1 MATVD
6 KLTQALIAADK
17 AGNTDDAR
25 VLAKEL
31 AAARAAP
38 APQVGTAHDVVH
50 SILPGLTEGATGT
63 AGSASDLFT
72 GFGGM
77 APYINAALA
86 KGGSTE
92 RVPSSTAQGLIQLLQ
107 KVAGPMYE
115 SKTVPGQYAR
125 TIASFVPAAAAGP
138 EGIGPKIASAVLPA
152 TGDEALGQL
161 SKGTKYEGIMRTI
174 GSILG
179 GGTAGVRIRAPELP
193 SMLGD
198 VSPETANLFQ
208 QMTKLGVNIRPAQA
222 APSGF
227 VKTADSELQRLP
239 FTGYGK
245 GDLPTN
251 AQQISQMT
259 QALLKTTGSNAPV
272 ANDAAMASIKKNL
285 GDTYQTIFGRNS
297 IALTPDFT
305 DKLNQIGRDAQEN
318 LLGDGD
324 KVANAIQAIKTKA
337 QDGGGSLTGQ
347 QYQNMR
353 QQGGPIYQ
361 IAKSTDPGISFWG
374 KNLRSALDSEFVKQ
388 ADPTDAALLK
398 LTNKQYQNYKIL
410 EPLADKAAVG
420 QLSPQLL
427 LSQVNKHGGSGDI
440 QTLARGAQAFLKEPP
455 NSMTAERGQVLKSL
469 TSPVTLGAG
478 LLGTGA
484 MFGGADAGL
493 ASIPLALLTS
503 RTLKNVVN
511 SKAAQR
517 QLMGAPAP
525 DPMLSY
531 TNPYP
536 AVTGP

>member
-1 MATVD
+1 MAATVD
-6 KLTQALIAADK
+6 QLSQALIAADK
-17 AGNTDDAR
+17 AGNVDDAK
-25 VLAKEL
+25 VLAREL

-38 APQVGTAHDVVH
+38 APQVGTAHDIVH
-50 SILPGLTEGATGT
+50 SIAPGLAEGAV
-63 AGSASDLFT
+63 
-72 GFGGM
+72 GM
-77 APYINAALA
+77 AGNMADNTPMGAVLKLLRSVMTNNPASTADMTNAA
-86 KGGSTE
+86 
-92 RVPSSTAQGLIQLLQ
+92 IQHQ
-107 KVAGPMYE
+107 TGPYYK
-115 SKTVPGQYAR
+115 SQTVPGQYTR
-125 TIASFVPAAAAGP
+125 TIASFVPAALAGP
-138 EGIGPKIASAVLPA
+138 EGVGPKIASAVLPA
-152 TGDEALGQL
+152 VASETAGQAT
-161 SKGTKYEGIMRTI
+161 KGTPYEGVARL
-174 GSILG
+174 LG
-179 GGTAGVRIRAPELP
+179 GLAGGGAAGIRVRAPEAP
-193 SMLGD
+193 SLLGN
-198 VSPETANLFQ
+198 VSPETAALYQ
-208 QMTKLGVNIRPAQA
+208 QMNKLGVKIRPAQA

-239 FTGYGK
+239 FTGYGTP
-245 GDLPTN
+245 DLPTN
-251 AQQISQMT
+251 PQQISQMT

-297 IALTPDFT
+297 IDLTPDFT

-324 KVANAIQAIKTKA
+324 KVATAIQAIKTKA
-337 QDGGGSLTGQ
+337 QDGGGTLTGQ

-361 IAKSTDPGISFWG
+361 IAKSADPGISFWG
-374 KNLRSALDSEFVKQ
+374 KNLRSALDSEFASQ

-469 TSPVTLGAG
+469 TSPAALGTG
-478 LLGTGA
+478 LLGAGA
-484 MFGGADAGL
+484 MFGGTDAGL
-493 ASIPLALLTS
+493 ASIPLALITS
-503 RTLKNVVN
+503 RTLKNIVN

-517 QLMGAPAP
+517 QLMGAPPP

-531 TNPYP
+531 TSPYP
-536 AVTGP
+536 ALTGP